1 MNNAE
6 RRRVATALEGHG
18 FRVAPSQT
26 NFLWVEL
33 DRPGKVLYERLLRLG
48 VIIRPTPIER
58 AVRISIGLPEENDR
72 LLAALPEA
80 LAVEG

>member
-1 MNNAE
+1 
-6 RRRVATALEGHG
+6 
-18 FRVAPSQT
+18 
-26 NFLWVEL
+26 
-33 DRPGKVLYERLLRLG
+33 VLYERLLRLG